1 MTRLLRYILLCV
13 LPGLVVTG
21 CIEDGFTTSPS
32 DQPVYST
39 DTLRI
44 GTVFTAEG
52 TPTNRFKVFNRHD
65 KGLSISKIS
74 FRDPAMEE
82 IFRLNVD
89 GVSGKSF
96 DNVEIRAN
104 DSIFVLVEATLPE
117 SGTDLPVEL
126 NAELDFVA
134 NGVTSTVVLNAFG
147 QDVTRLVDFKVA
159 SDMTLSGAKPYQIY
173 DSLVVAEGATL
184 TLDAGTTLYF
194 HDKAELVVHGTL
206 ISNGTPDRRVNMTGD
221 RFGQVVGRI
230 PYEIMSGQWGG
241 VYFYGTTR
249 DNRLSHT
256 SIRNSVYGVYIDS
269 VSVDALDPVLTLVNC
284 QLRNS
289 TGAVLVANYAP
300 VKAVGCEFAEA
311 AKGVV
316 YVNEGNHVFNQCTF
330 SNNYLFAA
338 ITGPMLYLDG
348 ENVGADIS
356 NSILYGMGGEVLP
369 SDLAGKPVYF
379 RNCLFAAA
387 GTDDE
392 NFINS
397 IWDADPLFYTVREDY
412 HFDYRLREGSPAI
425 GAGDP
430 SLCLPEASSDM
441 YGLTR
446 GNAPDVGAYVFSLD

>member
-1 MTRLLRYILLCV
+1 M
-13 LPGLVVTG
+13 
-21 CIEDGFTTSPS
+21 
-32 DQPVYST
+32 ST
-39 DTLRI
+39 VCR
-44 GTVFTAEG
+44 V
-52 TPTNRFKVFNRHD
+52 KV
-65 KGLSISKIS
+65 
-74 FRDPAMEE
+74 
-82 IFRLNVD
+82 
-89 GVSGKSF
+89 F

-147 QDVTRLVDFKVA
+147 QDVTRLVDFKVS

-316 YVNEGNHVFNQCTF
+316 YVNE
-330 SNNYLFAA
+330 A
-338 ITGPMLYLDG
+338 IMFLTS
-348 ENVGADIS
+348 VRFQQ
-356 NSILYGMGGEVLP
+356 LP
-369 SDLAGKPVYF
+369 VCCD
-379 RNCLFAAA
+379 N
-387 GTDDE
+387 GTHAL
-392 NFINS
+392 S
-397 IWDADPLFYTVREDY
+397 
-412 HFDYRLREGSPAI
+412 
-425 GAGDP
+425 
-430 SLCLPEASSDM
+430 
-441 YGLTR
+441 
-446 GNAPDVGAYVFSLD
+446 